1 MRGGSGAGEGS
12 DALRMR
18 ANASRDVEA
27 GLPLVDLA
35 DGTGGGGTT
44 AFSPSSPIEAAKRLA
59 SSGGGS
65 LDPASAGESRGVARL
80 WGFPLRAQGKE
91 LALFLAGG
99 ALVSYLGFTATQE
112 SVFASA
118 GPGGFRHGGAVTLV
132 TTLVYGVLAFLER
145 VKANEHFTRK
155 GAWRDYFVLAALT
168 SSGMYATNAALR
180 YLNYTTRIVA
190 KSSKVIPTMIIGTV
204 LQGRR
209 YGANE
214 YVAASMLVVGI
225 ALFTMGDVDARPSF
239 DPRGVALIVAALF
252 LDSFAANFEERRL
265 FDVPDPSS
273 HAEVVFHANAIGA
286 AFTVCAMAVTGELSQ
301 ALQSLWGIGSSS
313 DAKAREG
320 EDAEAPTGSFAAALP
335 ATLMSA
341 AFGYVSVSFILL
353 LIRHFGASNAEIVK
367 STRKL
372 VSIAASLLLYP
383 KPMGWKY
390 AGGTASTVCGLYYL
404 YVLKRRKLNAAAPGA
419 GWEAAK

>member
-145 VKANEHFTRK
+145 VKAGEHFVRK

-273 HAEVVFHANAIGA
+273 HAEVVFHANAVGA

-301 ALQSLWGIGSSS
+301 ALQSLGIGSSS
-313 DAKAREG
+313 
-320 EDAEAPTGSFAAALP
+320 EDASTTGSFAAALP

>member
-1 MRGGSGAGEGS
+1 MRGGPGAGEGS

-44 AFSPSSPIEAAKRLA
+44 AFFPSSPIEAAKRLA

-132 TTLVYGVLAFLER
+132 TTLVYGILAFLER

-273 HAEVVFHANAIGA
+273 HAEVVFHANAVGA

-301 ALQSLWGIGSSS
+301 ALQSLGIGSSS
-313 DAKAREG
+313 
-320 EDAEAPTGSFAAALP
+320 EDASTTGSFAAALP

>member
-27 GLPLVDLA
+27 GLPLGDFA
-35 DGTGGGGTT
+35 DGANGIGGP
-44 AFSPSSPIEAAKRLA
+44 ASPSSPIEAAKRLA

-132 TTLVYGVLAFLER
+132 TTLVYGILAFLER
-145 VKANEHFTRK
+145 VKAGEHFVRK

-273 HAEVVFHANAIGA
+273 HAEVVFHANAVGA

-301 ALQSLWGIGSSS
+301 ALQSLGIGSSS
-313 DAKAREG
+313 
-320 EDAEAPTGSFAAALP
+320 EDASTTGSFAAALP

>member
-239 DPRGVALIVAALF
+239 DPQGVALIVAALF

-273 HAEVVFHANAIGA
+273 HAEVVFHANAVGA

-301 ALQSLWGIGSSS
+301 ALQSLGIGSSS
-313 DAKAREG
+313 
-320 EDAEAPTGSFAAALP
+320 EDASTTGSFAAALP
-335 ATLMSA
+335 AVLMSA

>member
-44 AFSPSSPIEAAKRLA
+44 AFFPSSPIEAAKRLA

-273 HAEVVFHANAIGA
+273 HAEVVFHANAVGA

-301 ALQSLWGIGSSS
+301 ALQSLGIGSSS
-313 DAKAREG
+313 
-320 EDAEAPTGSFAAALP
+320 EDASTTGSFAAALP

>member
-1 MRGGSGAGEGS
+1 MRGGPGAGEGS

-35 DGTGGGGTT
+35 DGTGGTT

-145 VKANEHFTRK
+145 VKAGEHFVRK

-204 LQGRR
+204 FQGRR

-239 DPRGVALIVAALF
+239 DPQGVALIVAALF

-273 HAEVVFHANAIGA
+273 HAEVVFHANAVGA

-301 ALQSLWGIGSSS
+301 ALQSLGLKSSS
-313 DAKAREG
+313 GGARDAST
-320 EDAEAPTGSFAAALP
+320 TGSFAAALP
-335 ATLMSA
+335 AVLMSA

-419 GWEAAK
+419 GWEAAR

>member
-1 MRGGSGAGEGS
+1 MRARAPAGSGA
-12 DALRMR
+12 A
-18 ANASRDVEA
+18 V
-27 GLPLVDLA
+27 
-35 DGTGGGGTT
+35 
-44 AFSPSSPIEAAKRLA
+44 
-59 SSGGGS
+59 
-65 LDPASAGESRGVARL
+65 
-80 WGFPLRAQGKE
+80 
-91 LALFLAGG
+91 
-99 ALVSYLGFTATQE
+99 
-112 SVFASA
+112 
-118 GPGGFRHGGAVTLV
+118 AVTLV

-145 VKANEHFTRK
+145 VKAGEHFVRK

-204 LQGRR
+204 FQGRR

-239 DPRGVALIVAALF
+239 DPQGVALIVAALF
-252 LDSFAANFEERRL
+252 LDSFAANFEQRL
-265 FDVPDPSS
+265 FGVPDPSS
-273 HAEVVFHANAIGA
+273 HAEVVSRQRGGRGVHGLRDGRH
-286 AFTVCAMAVTGELSQ
+286 GELSQ
-301 ALQSLWGIGSSS
+301 ALQSLGLKSSS
-313 DAKAREG
+313 GGARDG
-320 EDAEAPTGSFAAALP
+320 ADDGLVRRRAPAV
-335 ATLMSA
+335 LMSA

-404 YVLKRRKLNAAAPGA
+404 YVLKRRKLNAAARAPA
-419 GWEAAK
+419 GRRPSEEVYVQYLSIVSYEVVAIVTLSARVYVVRSLLYSLAT

>member
-118 GPGGFRHGGAVTLV
+118 GPDGFRHGGAVTLV

-273 HAEVVFHANAIGA
+273 HAEVVFHANAVGA

-301 ALQSLWGIGSSS
+301 ALQSLGIGSSS
-313 DAKAREG
+313 
-320 EDAEAPTGSFAAALP
+320 EDASTTGSFAAALP

>member
-273 HAEVVFHANAIGA
+273 HAEVVFHANAVGA

-301 ALQSLWGIGSSS
+301 ALQSLGIGSSS
-313 DAKAREG
+313 
-320 EDAEAPTGSFAAALP
+320 EDASTTGSFAAALP

>member
-1 MRGGSGAGEGS
+1 M
-12 DALRMR
+12 
-18 ANASRDVEA
+18 
-27 GLPLVDLA
+27 
-35 DGTGGGGTT
+35 
-44 AFSPSSPIEAAKRLA
+44 
-59 SSGGGS
+59 
-65 LDPASAGESRGVARL
+65 
-80 WGFPLRAQGKE
+80 
-91 LALFLAGG
+91 
-99 ALVSYLGFTATQE
+99 
-112 SVFASA
+112 
-118 GPGGFRHGGAVTLV
+118 
-132 TTLVYGVLAFLER
+132 
-145 VKANEHFTRK
+145 
-155 GAWRDYFVLAALT
+155 
-168 SSGMYATNAALR
+168 
-180 YLNYTTRIVA
+180 A

-204 LQGRR
+204 FQGRR

-239 DPRGVALIVAALF
+239 DPQGVALIVAALF

-273 HAEVVFHANAIGA
+273 HAEVVFHANAVGA
-286 AFTVCAMAVTGELSQ
+286 AFTVCAMAVTGDLSQ
-301 ALQSLWGIGSSS
+301 ALQSLGLKSSS
-313 DAKAREG
+313 GGAAQASTTWVVARS
-320 EDAEAPTGSFAAALP
+320 PV
-335 ATLMSA
+335 LMSA

>member
-1 MRGGSGAGEGS
+1 MRGGPGAGEGS

-145 VKANEHFTRK
+145 VKAGEHFVRK

-239 DPRGVALIVAALF
+239 DPQGVALIVAALF

-273 HAEVVFHANAIGA
+273 HAEVVFHANAVGA

-301 ALQSLWGIGSSS
+301 ALQSLGIGSSS
-313 DAKAREG
+313 
-320 EDAEAPTGSFAAALP
+320 EDASTTGSFAAALP

>member
-1 MRGGSGAGEGS
+1 MRGGPGAGEGS

-273 HAEVVFHANAIGA
+273 HAEVVFHANAVGA

-301 ALQSLWGIGSSS
+301 ALQSLGLKSSS
-313 DAKAREG
+313 GGARDASS
-320 EDAEAPTGSFAAALP
+320 TGSFAAALP

>member
-1 MRGGSGAGEGS
+1 MRGGPGAGEGS

-27 GLPLVDLA
+27 GLPLGDFA
-35 DGTGGGGTT
+35 DGAGGIGETT
-44 AFSPSSPIEAAKRLA
+44 SPSSPIEAAKRLA

-273 HAEVVFHANAIGA
+273 HAEVVFHANAVGA

-301 ALQSLWGIGSSS
+301 ALQSLGIGSSS
-313 DAKAREG
+313 
-320 EDAEAPTGSFAAALP
+320 EDASTTGSFAAALP

>member
-1 MRGGSGAGEGS
+1 
-12 DALRMR
+12 
-18 ANASRDVEA
+18 
-27 GLPLVDLA
+27 
-35 DGTGGGGTT
+35 
-44 AFSPSSPIEAAKRLA
+44 
-59 SSGGGS
+59 
-65 LDPASAGESRGVARL
+65 
-80 WGFPLRAQGKE
+80 
-91 LALFLAGG
+91 
-99 ALVSYLGFTATQE
+99 
-112 SVFASA
+112 
-118 GPGGFRHGGAVTLV
+118 
-132 TTLVYGVLAFLER
+132 LVYGVLAFLER

-204 LQGRR
+204 FQGRR

-239 DPRGVALIVAALF
+239 DPQGVALIVAALF

-273 HAEVVFHANAIGA
+273 HAEVVFHANAVGA

-301 ALQSLWGIGSSS
+301 ALQSLGLKSSS
-313 DAKAREG
+313 GGARDAST
-320 EDAEAPTGSFAAALP
+320 TGSFAAALP
-335 ATLMSA
+335 AVLMSA

>member
-44 AFSPSSPIEAAKRLA
+44 AFFPSSPIEAAKRLA

-132 TTLVYGVLAFLER
+132 TTLVYGILAFLER
-145 VKANEHFTRK
+145 VKANEHFVRK

-273 HAEVVFHANAIGA
+273 HAEVVFHANAVGA
-286 AFTVCAMAVTGELSQ
+286 AFTICAMAVTGELSQ
-301 ALQSLWGIGSSS
+301 ALQSLGIGSSS
-313 DAKAREG
+313 
-320 EDAEAPTGSFAAALP
+320 EDASTTGSFAAALP